1 MKKKTPT
8 DETSK
13 QPEELSEFEAL
24 MRAEQVKPLPK
35 SNKVRFNKQSP
46 SPKASVKQS
55 TQQSHHQYHMSDEY
69 YPALPESGPMQFARA
84 GFKAQ
89 LKELAK
95 GYYTFNVHVDV
106 HGMTKAQAKHTLVST
121 LGKMRQHPSREP
133 WVCLCINHGI
143 GQGILKA
150 QIPRWLVQ
158 IPEVVAFHEAPKHQ
172 GGHGVLWVLCHR
184 DLDKLEDA

>member
-1 MKKKTPT
+1 MKKKSPA

-13 QPEELSEFEAL
+13 TSDELSEFEAL

-35 SNKVRFNKQSP
+35 SNKVRLNKSAP
-46 SPKASVKQS
+46 SLHASSKRT
-55 TQQSHHQYHMSDEY
+55 TQQSHHRYHLSDEY
-69 YPALPESGPMQFARA
+69 YPALPESGPMQYART
-84 GFKAQ
+84 GFKTQ

-95 GYYTFNVHVDV
+95 GYYTFDIHVDV
-106 HGMTKAQAKHTLVST
+106 HGMTKAQAKHTLVGT
-121 LGKMRQHPSREP
+121 LGKLLQHHNGEL
-133 WVCLCINHGI
+133 WACLCINHGM

-184 DLDKLEDA
+184 DLNKLEDT